1 MSKPAATK
9 PPKSRPRDR
18 SPLYRLI
25 AAGQLVHRALLE
37 PALSR
42 GLAPGDDALL
52 YLLAARPLSE
62 TDLMSE
68 TGLDAARLGP
78 HLGQLVALG
87 HVERRAI
94 GAHLLPHYALT
105 KKGKRLAQE
114 LEGHWD
120 EIERALLGD
129 LKPRQRRIFGRRLL
143 RLASL
148 LGA

>member
-1 MSKPAATK
+1 MSKL
-9 PPKSRPRDR
+9 PKSRPRDR

-25 AAGQLVHRALLE
+25 ATGQLVHRALLA
-37 PALSR
+37 PAISH

-52 YLLAARPLSE
+52 YLLADRPLSE
-62 TDLMSE
+62 TDLVAE
-68 TGLDAARLGP
+68 TGLDAARLRP
-78 HLGQLVALG
+78 HLEQLIALG
-87 HVERRAI
+87 HLERRAI

-105 KKGKRLAQE
+105 KKGLRLAGE

-129 LKPRQRRIFGRRLL
+129 LKPRQRRIFGRRLS
-143 RLASL
+143 RLASR